1 MKPTAALLLALLAST
16 PSWAQW
22 RFETAVDVA
31 GPVKAFHH
39 LSASGRKSLAISGQ
53 LVALV
58 WEDDRTGT
66 PRCYLALK
74 VPDNPAFVT
83 RELGEGEC
91 YDPAVTALDAGR
103 FAAIWEDTRG
113 VNAARVDASGVGPA
127 LKLASSGGHGSL
139 AFHPASGLW
148 AAWSQPEGR
157 FRRIQLA
164 RIDLD
169 GAEPKLIATQ
179 PADPQPV
186 KDDQMYPVLTNIAN
200 GLALA
205 WEDRRL
211 GHTVIYSGRMD
222 AGNKWN
228 APFRISQN
236 PTGKA
241 QGTNLGRGTGAMR
254 PSLAAYGDNN
264 VAAVWLDKRDF
275 LSGYDVYAALSADD
289 GKTYGTN
296 MKAQDSFGDTYAQ
309 WHASA
314 TGNRKRDLVIAWDD
328 DRDGSSDIWLTWLT
342 PNGFAENAAPSI
354 TAGSGNQTDPVLAL
368 DEAGNLHLAWIERN
382 AEGLSR
388 IRYSV
393 GKKTK

>member
-1 MKPTAALLLALLAST
+1 MKQTAALLLALLASA
-16 PSWAQW
+16 PSLAQW
-22 RFETAVDVA
+22 RFETAIDVA

-53 LVALV
+53 HVALV
-58 WEDDRTGT
+58 WEDDHTGT
-66 PRCYLALK
+66 PRCYLALQGPK
-74 VPDNPAFVT
+74 DSAFIT

-103 FAAIWEDTRG
+103 FAAIWEDMRG

-148 AAWSQPEGR
+148 AAWGQHEGR

-164 RIDLD
+164 HIDLD
-169 GAEPKLIATQ
+169 GAPKLIATQ

-186 KDDQMYPVLTNIAN
+186 KDDQMYPVLTDIAS

-211 GHTVIYSGRMD
+211 GHTVILASRMD
-222 AGNKWN
+222 AGKWN

-236 PTGKA
+236 PTGQA
-241 QGTNLGRGTGAMR
+241 QGTDLGRGTGAMR
-254 PSLAAYGDNN
+254 PSLAAYGNNN

-275 LSGYDVYAALSADD
+275 LSGYDVYAALSTDD
-289 GKTYGTN
+289 GKTLGKN
-296 MKAQDSFGDTYAQ
+296 QKAQDSFGDTYAQ

-314 TGNRKRDLVIAWDD
+314 AGNRKGDLVVVWDD
-328 DRDGSSDIWLTWLT
+328 DRDGTSDIWLTWLT
-342 PNGFAENAAPSI
+342 PSGFAENVSPAVAAGPE
-354 TAGSGNQTDPVLAL
+354 NQADPVIAL
-368 DEAGNLHLAWIERN
+368 DKAGNLHLAWIERN
-382 AEGLSR
+382 AEGFSR
-388 IRYSV
+388 IRYAV
-393 GKKTK
+393 GTKEK